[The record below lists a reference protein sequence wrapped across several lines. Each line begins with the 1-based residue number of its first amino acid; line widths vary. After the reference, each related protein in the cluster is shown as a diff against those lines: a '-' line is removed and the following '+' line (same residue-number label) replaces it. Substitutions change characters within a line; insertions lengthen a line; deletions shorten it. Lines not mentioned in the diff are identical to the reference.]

1 MTSLLMIGDLTKMS
15 NPVVSNNWGS
25 MDCVSDDRG
34 VVSGCSVSHRVS
46 HHSLRVLG
54 LAIIGHISHV
64 SVIGAGVIVDM
75 LDPAIRKSHGVRS
88 LGIAGTVRALS
99 CLEVSLG
106 VVISHGVGVG
116 VGRDHIRLSMI
127 SGAMSH
133 HWGVVRGSVDS
144 VSHMAESMAQQR
156 SRVNSVTQVTNAMTQ
171 GGDTV
176 VTKQT
181 SRGGTRSGDQG

>member
-1 MTSLLMIGDLTKMS
+1 MIGDLTKMS
-15 NPVVSNNWGS
+15 NSVVSNNWGS
-25 MDCVSDDRG
+25 MDCVSDNRG

-54 LAIIGHISHV
+54 LTIIGHISHIAI
-64 SVIGAGVIVDM
+64 IGAGVIVDM
-75 LDPAIRKSHGVRS
+75 LDPAIRKSHRVRS

-106 VVISHGVGVG
+106 VVISHGIGVG

-133 HWGVVRGSVDS
+133 HWGVDS
-144 VSHMAESMAQQR
+144 VSHMTKSMAQQR

-176 VTKQT
+176 TKQT